1 MENQSNL
8 ESPTSRDPKNP
19 SHLKQRFTLSSLEIL
34 FGSLVILGL
43 IYMGYIIL
51 FQDSSG
57 TASKMEK
64 KIKILETS
72 FKEQGEK
79 LNLAIKANQDYQDRL
94 ESRLKALEAA
104 NQNLSA
110 KFGKI
115 EPRKA
120 EEKKPPPAAPEKRK
134 IQYKVK
140 KGETLRSIAIK
151 FKVSKND
158 LLQWNKQSKNKPVWA
173 GDTLII
179 FPR

>member
-1 MENQSNL
+1 
-8 ESPTSRDPKNP
+8 
-19 SHLKQRFTLSSLEIL
+19 
-34 FGSLVILGL
+34 
-43 IYMGYIIL
+43 
-51 FQDSSG
+51 
-57 TASKMEK
+57 
-64 KIKILETS
+64 
-72 FKEQGEK
+72 
-79 LNLAIKANQDYQDRL
+79 
-94 ESRLKALEAA
+94 LKALEAA